1 MDGRYTTYQKL
12 TSILRIMTEQ
22 PDIETVSQ
30 EEFDETLR
38 RYISWAA
45 EWDGSLPADVFFG
58 AWADLTQAEVPVEL
72 HARVVEKRLELSA
85 PSESSIR
92 TRHNRIYLEDGR
104 ELVIQLEAV
113 A

>member
-1 MDGRYTTYQKL
+1 
-12 TSILRIMTEQ
+12 MTE
-22 PDIETVSQ
+22 PPNIENISQ

-45 EWDGSLPADVFFG
+45 EWDGSLPAEVFFG
-58 AWADLTQAEVPVEL
+58 AWADLQGDRSPVEL
-72 HARVVEKRLELSA
+72 QARIVEKQLELSA

-92 TRHNRIYLEDGR
+92 TARNRIYLEDGR
-104 ELVIQLEAV
+104 ELVIQLELA

>member
-1 MDGRYTTYQKL
+1 
-12 TSILRIMTEQ
+12 MTEQ
-22 PDIETVSQ
+22 PTIETVSQ
-30 EEFDETLR
+30 EEFDETLQ

-58 AWADLTQAEVPVEL
+58 AWADLAQSESPVQL
-72 HARVVEKRLELSA
+72 QARVVEKRLELSA
-85 PSESSIR
+85 PTKSSIR

-104 ELVIQLEAV
+104 ELVIQLEAD